1 MENHPVNSIQTDQNT
16 IKVSDFNSLISLT
29 ILDHNNEPIDLT
41 ENIEYFFLTKDDYKY
56 YEVTDF
62 EFRDNKLYFKMP
74 HVRKGIYKIEIKDM
88 QGSIYPSN
96 EDVYIQLNQS
106 FDGRKEV
113 VYTTIKEDIINS
125 VQPIIFEHIQNNRE
139 FYRGEKGQDG
149 KDGKDGRNG
158 LNGLDGKDGRDGEK
172 GDKGEK
178 GEKGD
183 KGEKGEK
190 GDKGDQGERGIQG
203 IQGLKGEK
211 GDKGEKGEKGD
222 KGEDGQDIT
231 DLTIGSK
238 NLINYSELI
247 RFSNNSKSEFD
258 LEKGTINYSDFSYYF
273 YVDLP
278 LSNVKHSLYVK
289 DYSSFSDQFEGR
301 IVFQVLRENDKS
313 TVWSVRIEKDTI
325 YNIDLS
331 NEPPNQLYTIR
342 IRITNNTLKN
352 GFMEKLMF
360 VEGDIPTSWEMGEK
374 DKALYAKSFE
384 TSNYHLA
391 TITNQD
397 VTGTLSTP
405 NIVNTVNN
413 PSDTTQNVTDNK
425 ITLSNGIWLV
435 NLNTYFS
442 PVTFD
447 GVIHLHLYLN
457 EERILLSQIPTTQ
470 LKNKSISHVFK
481 VNDLSQFSLRVS
493 TTTST
498 DQVSFSGVDQNKI
511 TLTKLGGV

>member
-158 LNGLDGKDGRDGEK
+158 LNGLDGKDGRDGKK

-183 KGEKGEK
+183 KGDKGEK
-190 GDKGDQGERGIQG
+190 GEKGDQGERGIQG

-211 GDKGEKGEKGD
+211 GDKGD
-222 KGEDGQDIT
+222 KGEDGQDVNNF
-231 DLTIGSK
+231 TIGSK
-238 NLINYSELI
+238 NLINYSE
-247 RFSNNSKSEFD
+247 FENNISTAQYTFD
-258 LEKGTINYSDFSYYF
+258 LETGVINYSNFTGY
-273 YVDLP
+273 
-278 LSNVKHSLYVK
+278 LYQNIIMDNKVHTFLFE
-289 DYSSFSDQFEGR
+289 DYSQHMDNFGGRPIFRVIRKSDNEMLFNFNNNINEPYSFDLSDQNENDLYQIRFYFSFEGGH
-301 IVFQVLRENDKS
+301 S
-313 TVWSVRIEKDTI
+313 
-325 YNIDLS
+325 
-331 NEPPNQLYTIR
+331 
-342 IRITNNTLKN
+342 
-352 GFMEKLMF
+352 GFIKKMML
-360 VEGDIPTSWEMGEK
+360 VEGDVVPTWEMGEK
-374 DKALYAKSFE
+374 DRALYAKSFE

-397 VTGTLSTP
+397 VTGTLSSP
-405 NIVNTVNN
+405 SIVNIINN
-413 PSDTTQNVTDNK
+413 PLDTTQNVTDNK

-470 LKNKSISHVFK
+470 LKNKSLSHVFK
-481 VNDLSQFSLRVS
+481 VNDLSQLSLRVS
-493 TTTST
+493 KATST

-511 TLTKLGGV
+511 TLTKIGVI

>member
-1 MENHPVNSIQTDQNT
+1 MKNHPVNSIQTDQNT

-125 VQPIIFEHIQNNRE
+125 VQPIIYEHIQNNRE

-158 LNGLDGKDGRDGEK
+158 LNGLDGKDGRDGKKGDK

-178 GEKGD
+178 GEKG
-183 KGEKGEK
+183 EKGDK

-211 GDKGEKGEKGD
+211 GDKGD

-231 DLTIGSK
+231 DFNIGSK
-238 NLINYSELI
+238 NLINYSE
-247 RFSNNSKSEFD
+247 FKNNISTAQFTFD
-258 LEKGTINYSDFSYYF
+258 LETGVINYSNYTGY
-273 YVDLP
+273 
-278 LSNVKHSLYVK
+278 LYQDIIMDNKVHTFLFE
-289 DYSSFSDQFEGR
+289 DYSQHMDNFGGRPIFRVIRKSDKEILFNFNNNVNEPYSFDLSDQN
-301 IVFQVLRENDKS
+301 END
-313 TVWSVRIEKDTI
+313 
-325 YNIDLS
+325 
-331 NEPPNQLYTIR
+331 LYQIR
-342 IRITNNTLKN
+342 FYFSLEGGHS
-352 GFMEKLMF
+352 GFIKKMML
-360 VEGDIPTSWEMGEK
+360 VEGDVVPTWEMGEK
-374 DKALYAKSFE
+374 DRTVYALSRQQ
-384 TSNYHLA
+384 SNYHLA

-413 PSDTTQNVTDNK
+413 QSDTTQNVTDNK
-425 ITLSNGIWLV
+425 ITLSQGIWQV
-435 NLNTYFS
+435 NVNTYFS
-442 PVTFD
+442 PVSYD
-447 GVIHLHLYLN
+447 GVIHLQLYLN
-457 EERILLSQIPTTQ
+457 ETSIFLTQMPTTQ
-470 LKNKSISHVFK
+470 PKNKSFTHTFK
-481 VNDLSQFSLRVS
+481 VTETAQISLRMSKTVDS
-493 TTTST
+493 KT
-498 DQVSFSGVDQNKI
+498 VSFSGVDQNKI